1 MTRRD
6 TRPRRRASAAR
17 SAVAAACLMLASACS
32 QTVSGDPRPEPA
44 ALTGTASAPAPA
56 PAIVRAPGELV
67 LPPER
72 FPGPYVAVV
81 LPPEA
86 VAQAAPDL
94 TGIQPGSRVDPGGCL
109 PPAQDYG
116 PESTAMVVGTDNAS
130 RATIS
135 VEVTR
140 SAPDLAE
147 YRTYLTECSQVDAT
161 VRGIN
166 STVSTVLGDDPA
178 APVDGAGTLALTRTV
193 DSGRGS
199 GGLTQSMAA
208 RIAQI
213 EDVRVTVTY
222 MSFDAASPDTDNLD
236 RVFRAAVDFAAR
248 P

>member
-6 TRPRRRASAAR
+6 TRPMHRASAGR
-17 SAVAAACLMLASACS
+17 SAVAAACLVLASACS

-44 ALTGTASAPAPA
+44 ALTATAPASA
-56 PAIVRAPGELV
+56 PAIVRAPGDLV

-72 FPGPYVAVV
+72 FPEPYVAVV

-94 TGIQPGSRVDPGGCL
+94 TGIQPGSKVDPGGCL

-116 PESTAMVVGTDNAS
+116 PESTAMVVGTDNAG

-140 SAPDLAE
+140 AAPDLGE

-161 VRGIN
+161 VRGIT

-178 APVDGAGTLALTRTV
+178 IAVDGAETLALTRTV

-199 GGLTQSMAA
+199 GGMTQSMAA

-222 MSFDAASPDTDNLD
+222 LSFDAAPPDADNLD
-236 RVFRAAVDFAAR
+236 LVFREAVDFAAR